1 MAGFAKNVW
10 VTVRG
15 DNSVT
20 VEDDGRGIPVE
31 THPGLSKEMGREV
44 STLEGVMTVLKFGGK
59 FNKGVYQTSGGLH
72 GVGVTV
78 VNFLSEWC
86 EVQVSRNGHVWQ
98 QEYERGIP
106 IGPVQRIGSTAKRG
120 TQTTFKPDAQI
131 FSVTKFTF
139 DTLHRRLQELAFLNR
154 GVRIHFED
162 ERTNQK
168 ETFHYE
174 RGIVEFV
181 EHLNRASDALH
192 AEVIYISGEEE
203 GVGYEIAIQ
212 YAAEYTENLH
222 SYVNNIST
230 TEGGT
235 HVSGFRAGLT
245 RTLNNYGKKENMF
258 KEKGPI
264 PTGEDFR
271 EGLTAVISVRVPEPK
286 FEGQTKTKL
295 GNGEVEGFIQTAVN
309 SGLAKHLEEHP
320 KTGKAIVQAAI
331 TAAEAR
337 EAARKAR
344 ELVRGKKGLG
354 GGGLPGK
361 LRDCTSKEVEKCELY
376 LVEGDSAGGS
386 AEGGRLRETQ
396 AILPLRGKIINAYK
410 SREDKVLANEEVRA
424 MIQAIGVGI
433 GEEQDLSKLRY
444 HKVVIMSVD
453 ADETCFVR
461 DVQGNI
467 RHVKV
472 GPFIDQRLAT
482 EDSER
487 WDVLCFDQ
495 RTHQTEF
502 KPIRQVIR
510 HPIHEPLFEIRT
522 AYGRK
527 VRVTSSHSIF
537 VHEDGQ
543 VRLKRG
549 DEVREGDRIVA
560 PARLPLHG
568 AGAQKLDLLAELFAR
583 RDRVTRDIIIWGE
596 DVVERRKHKV
606 RKEHAARPDLISA
619 RVTIPAAIGEKLAA
633 RRREKGLSQVAVC
646 EAVGISQPC
655 TFYDWE
661 KGRNRPSV
669 EHLSRYI
676 NLLGFDR
683 DEIFSQVEIGES
695 RLDRIWSEQ
704 YNDSGRN
711 RVRPWIRLSE
721 LEAEDLSA
729 LENVQLAAEHYS
741 HQRVPRYVPVSEQ
754 LMTLLGFFLAEGT
767 CSQRGGVRLA
777 MGANNQSLVEEMQRA
792 FAEVFGAEAVYYPAY
807 NGRAGELRVVHNVV
821 AAAFRLLFGFD
832 KTYSHTKRIPDL
844 VYNVPPQLQLAFL
857 RGYFLGD
864 GTISRNHHIAWVTA
878 SPELADGLMYLLLA
892 HGVVASLSVR
902 EPSGKAT
909 GLIDGKPVITRHRAH
924 TVSVCTANDLAK
936 LELVWRDHPS
946 ARRIRERLDR
956 GYASGFNRALEPI
969 NGDLVALPVTS
980 VKEVQ
985 PTNGMVYDFSVAE
998 HENFICGVGGLCAHN
1013 SDADVDGS
1021 HIRTLL
1027 LCFFY
1032 RQMYELIA
1040 KGHVYIAQPPLF
1052 RVRHKKDVYY
1062 VQTEEEMRQQLL
1074 DRGLQ
1079 DAALVTEGGSA
1090 MEGERMARLCRTLA
1104 SMEDS
1109 LVALERRGIS
1119 LRTHAE
1125 RIDPETGRLPVY
1137 HVFHGREERW
1147 FTTRQQLDE
1156 FLKQHEA
1163 HEGEASVADA
1173 PGAGESV
1180 EPEETAAE
1188 ALPKIGGN
1196 GKVLITEL
1204 HEVRSINTGLKEL
1217 QELGFDIQS
1226 LIPQERTGQQTA
1238 PYALVRGE
1246 TETPLE
1252 DLRSLVSAVRAAG
1265 EKGLQVTRFKGL
1277 GEMNAEEL
1285 RDTTLDPQHRT
1296 LLKVSMSDVAAAD
1309 EMFRVLMGDKV
1320 EPRREFIEKHALE
1333 VKNLDV

>member
-1 MAGFAKNVW
+1 MIDESAPQGTPEEIVPKSFTIRPREEYTSADLEHLSDLEHVRKRPSMYIGDTSARGLHHLVYEVVDNSIDEAMAGFAKNVW

-31 THPGLSKEMGREV
+31 PHPGLIKEMGREV

-86 EVQVSRNGHVWQ
+86 EVQVSREGHVYQ

-106 IGPVQRIGSTAKRG
+106 LGPVQRIGATAKRG

-131 FSVTKFTF
+131 FSVTKFTY

-192 AEVIYISGEEE
+192 PEVIYISGEEE

-212 YAAEYTENLH
+212 YAAEFTENLH

-264 PTGEDFR
+264 PSGEDFR
-271 EGLTAVISVRVPEPK
+271 EGLTTVISVRVPEPK

-295 GNGEVEGFIQTAVN
+295 GNGEVEGIIQAAVN
-309 SGLAKHLEEHP
+309 DALAKHLEENP
-320 KTGKAIVQAAI
+320 KTGKVLVQAGI

-337 EAARKAR
+337 EAARRAR

-361 LRDCTSKEVEKCELY
+361 LRDCTSKDVTKCELY

-386 AEGGRLRETQ
+386 AEGGRKREIQ

-424 MIQAIGVGI
+424 MIQAIGIGI

-444 HKVVIMSVD
+444 HKVVIM
-453 ADETCFVR
+453 
-461 DVQGNI
+461 
-467 RHVKV
+467 
-472 GPFIDQRLAT
+472 
-482 EDSER
+482 
-487 WDVLCFDQ
+487 
-495 RTHQTEF
+495 
-502 KPIRQVIR
+502 
-510 HPIHEPLFEIRT
+510 
-522 AYGRK
+522 
-527 VRVTSSHSIF
+527 
-537 VHEDGQ
+537 
-543 VRLKRG
+543 
-549 DEVREGDRIVA
+549 
-560 PARLPLHG
+560 
-568 AGAQKLDLLAELFAR
+568 
-583 RDRVTRDIIIWGE
+583 
-596 DVVERRKHKV
+596 
-606 RKEHAARPDLISA
+606 
-619 RVTIPAAIGEKLAA
+619 
-633 RRREKGLSQVAVC
+633 
-646 EAVGISQPC
+646 
-655 TFYDWE
+655 
-661 KGRNRPSV
+661 
-669 EHLSRYI
+669 
-676 NLLGFDR
+676 
-683 DEIFSQVEIGES
+683 
-695 RLDRIWSEQ
+695 
-704 YNDSGRN
+704 
-711 RVRPWIRLSE
+711 
-721 LEAEDLSA
+721 
-729 LENVQLAAEHYS
+729 
-741 HQRVPRYVPVSEQ
+741 
-754 LMTLLGFFLAEGT
+754 
-767 CSQRGGVRLA
+767 
-777 MGANNQSLVEEMQRA
+777 
-792 FAEVFGAEAVYYPAY
+792 
-807 NGRAGELRVVHNVV
+807 
-821 AAAFRLLFGFD
+821 
-832 KTYSHTKRIPDL
+832 
-844 VYNVPPQLQLAFL
+844 
-857 RGYFLGD
+857 
-864 GTISRNHHIAWVTA
+864 
-878 SPELADGLMYLLLA
+878 
-892 HGVVASLSVR
+892 
-902 EPSGKAT
+902 
-909 GLIDGKPVITRHRAH
+909 
-924 TVSVCTANDLAK
+924 
-936 LELVWRDHPS
+936 
-946 ARRIRERLDR
+946 
-956 GYASGFNRALEPI
+956 
-969 NGDLVALPVTS
+969 
-980 VKEVQ
+980 
-985 PTNGMVYDFSVAE
+985 
-998 HENFICGVGGLCAHN
+998 

-1052 RVRHKKDVYY
+1052 RVRQKKDVYY
-1062 VQTEEEMRQQLL
+1062 VQTDEEMRRQLL
-1074 DRGLQ
+1074 DRGLEG
-1079 DAALVTEGGSA
+1079 ARLVTERGEA
-1090 MEGERMARLCRTLA
+1090 VEGERMARLCRTLA
-1104 SMEDS
+1104 SIEDS

-1137 HVFHGREERW
+1137 HVFHGREEKW

-1156 FLKQHEA
+1156 YLKQHEA
-1163 HEGEASVADA
+1163 QEGEANVADP
-1173 PGAGESV
+1173 PGSGENV
-1180 EPEETAAE
+1180 KPEEGASET
-1188 ALPKIGGN
+1188 LPKLGGD
-1196 GKVLITEL
+1196 GKLLVTEL

-1217 QELGFDIQS
+1217 QEMGFDIQS
-1226 LIPQERTGQQTA
+1226 LIPQERTGQQTP
-1238 PYALVRGE
+1238 PYVLSRGE

-1252 DLRSLVSAVRAAG
+1252 DLRNLVAAVRDAG
-1265 EKGLQVTRFKGL
+1265 QKGLQVTRFKGL

-1285 RDTTLDPQHRT
+1285 RDTTLDPENRT